1 MVNLSITS
9 ARLLLT
15 AAVLLPYILIVK
27 RLRFQRARR
36 IEAKFSGRPLSSMTV
51 KEAHEI
57 FRELRELEF
66 PYTLHSAMKL
76 SLLKIKTGSI
86 PTMTKLFVAT
96 RQLNEKNASKRAADT
111 EVVLNEVHD
120 REPGS
125 ESHLMGIARMNYLHA
140 RYRKAGKILDEDM
153 LHTLG
158 SAVVDIVRGVD
169 RNEWRRL
176 TDVERCAIGVFHK
189 ALGDAME
196 IPFTF
201 LPSYE
206 TGWKDG
212 IHFAQELYDWTL
224 AYEKVAAQP
233 TDSTRYI
240 GRRLMELAKCNMPA
254 PLKPLIE
261 SIVVTKLE
269 EHSRISMGFEKP
281 GILVSIFAKSVL
293 VARKFI
299 LRYLSLPRPDS
310 KAVHVL
316 SDSPDPSTGLY
327 TWNLWIEH
335 PWYIKPTF
343 KHRWGPKALLVRLF
357 GNGAIPSETDSYK
370 ESGYDLRTI
379 GPVAQ
384 EKRGQDEME
393 AIFQSLKGTNYAAA
407 CPFHA

>member
-1 MVNLSITS
+1 MAEINIGPEHLFIAMAIV
-9 ARLLLT
+9 APYLLL
-15 AAVLLPYILIVK
+15 VRHCRY
-27 RLRFQRARR
+27 QRAHTIQAR
-36 IEAKFSGRPLSSMTV
+36 FSERPLSSMTV

-76 SLLKIKTGSI
+76 SLLKTGSI

-125 ESHLMGIARMNYLHA
+125 DSHLMGIARMNYLHA
-140 RYRKAGKILDEDM
+140 RFRKAGKILDEDM

-158 SAVVDIVRGVD
+158 SAVVDILRGVD
-169 RNEWRRL
+169 RQEWRQL

-201 LPSYE
+201 LPSHE
-206 TGWKDG
+206 TGWRDG
-212 IHFAQELYDWTL
+212 MHFAEELYDWTL
-224 AYEKVAAQP
+224 VYEKVAAKP
-233 TDSTRYI
+233 TDSTKYI
-240 GRRLMELAKCNMPA
+240 GRRLVELAKVNVPA

-261 SIVVTKLE
+261 KVVITKLDD
-269 EHSRISMGFEKP
+269 HSRISMGFEKP
-281 GILVSIFAKSVL
+281 GILVYAFARGILNV
-293 VARKFI
+293 RKVI

-310 KAVHVL
+310 KAVRVL
-316 SDSPDPSTGLY
+316 NENPDPKTGLY

-343 KHRWGPKALLVRLF
+343 SNQWGLKAIMVRLF
-357 GNGAIPSETDSYK
+357 GNGAIPSANGPYK
-370 ESGYDLRTI
+370 EAGYDLRTI
-379 GPVAQ
+379 GPAAQ
-384 EKRGQDEME
+384 ETRGQEEME
-393 AIFQSLKGTNYAAA
+393 AIFQSLKGASYATG

>member
-1 MVNLSITS
+1 MANLSITPE
-9 ARLLLT
+9 RLLIA
-15 AAVLLPYILIVK
+15 AAVLLPYLLLVK
-27 RLRFQRARR
+27 RLRFQRARK
-36 IEAKFSGRPLSSMTV
+36 IEAKFNGRPLSSMTV

-76 SLLKIKTGSI
+76 SLLKTGSI

-125 ESHLMGIARMNYLHA
+125 ESHLLGIARMNYLHA

-176 TDVERCAIGVFHK
+176 TDVERCAIGVFHR

-201 LPSYE
+201 LPSHE

-212 IHFAQELYDWTL
+212 IHFAQELYDWTM
-224 AYEKVAAQP
+224 AYEKAAAQP

-240 GRRLMELAKCNMPA
+240 GRRLMELAK
-254 PLKPLIE
+254 L
-261 SIVVTKLE
+261 
-269 EHSRISMGFEKP
+269 
-281 GILVSIFAKSVL
+281 
-293 VARKFI
+293 RKFI

-316 SDSPDPSTGLY
+316 NDSPDPSTGLY

-335 PWYIKPTF
+335 PWYIKPTV

-357 GNGAIPSETDSYK
+357 GNGAIPSQTDEYK

-379 GPVAQ
+379 GPAAQ

-393 AIFQSLKGTNYAAA
+393 AIFQSLKGTNYAAG